1 MTIDSIENV
10 IRKIKEKANKNPK
23 YLHPM
28 NKELQEDAKIFGFSS
43 TGRYIVWLQQNGILK
58 NPTDV
63 LNKEIN
69 EWAKDKGFEDYND
82 YQRKERRDY
91 KREWTRES
99 GWNNGAIPMEFNQKC
114 ASNLGVYK
122 AEELFKRFLEKVVFE
137 YTEKTGYHDG
147 GIDFKC
153 KNPRQEFIG
162 RYPHLGLDKLRHD
175 EECSL
180 QLKSRCITFD
190 NKSAWSGWK
199 FSITGNVDYH
209 MLCMFDNRD
218 NLEPLH
224 ILMFHKNSMVRKG
237 KGGFYHEE
245 FWKRSAF
252 TITNTPFGI
261 SQIEKYELKDE
272 LSILKELSKE
282 LSKELPR

>member
-1 MTIDSIENV
+1 MTIDSIEDR
-10 IRKIKEKANKNPK
+10 IREIKEKINKNPR

-28 NKELQEDAKIFGFSS
+28 NREFQEDAKRFGFHS
-43 TGRYIVWLQQNGILK
+43 TGRYVVWLQQNGILK
-58 NPTDV
+58 NPTYV
-63 LNKEIN
+63 INKEIN

-82 YQRKERRDY
+82 YQRKERKDY
-91 KREWTRES
+91 KREWSRES
-99 GWNNGAIPMEFNQKC
+99 SWNNGTIPMEFNSKC

-122 AEELFKRFLEKVVFE
+122 AEKLFKRFLEKIIFNYV
-137 YTEKTGYHDG
+137 EKTGYHDG
-147 GIDFKC
+147 GIDFIG
-153 KNPRQEFIG
+153 KNPRQEFIDK
-162 RYPHLGLDKLRHD
+162 YPHLELDKLKKDD
-175 EECSL
+175 ECRL

-199 FSITGNVDYH
+199 FSITGDVDYH
-209 MLCMFDNRD
+209 ILCTYDDRD

-224 ILMFHKNSMVRKG
+224 ILMFHNNSMVRKG
-237 KGGFYHEE
+237 KGGFYLEE

-261 SQIEKYELKDE
+261 SQIGRYELKDE
-272 LSILKELSKE
+272 LCILKELSNE